1 MAIVQ
6 YQRVSSLSQNLD
18 RQQMDGVDKVF
29 AEKISGAKLKDRPQ
43 LTTMIDYVR
52 NGDTVMVHS
61 IDRLARDLRDLQE
74 IIITLNTKGVAV
86 KFVTES
92 LEFDPS
98 KKDPMSTL
106 QLHIMGAFAQFERS
120 ISKARQAEG
129 IEKAKLRGVY
139 SKKRSNAIDRDMVK
153 SLHENGL
160 SNYAVAKQ
168 MNISSPSVAR
178 ILSEIV

>member
-18 RQQMDGVDKVF
+18 RQQLDGVDKVF
-29 AEKISGAKLKDRPQ
+29 AEKVSAKSKDRPK
-43 LTTMIDYVR
+43 LSAMIDYVR

-74 IIITLNTKGVAV
+74 IITAINSKGVAV

-92 LEFDPS
+92 LEFNPS
-98 KKDPMSTL
+98 KTDPMSTL

-129 IEKAKLRGVY
+129 IAKAKLRGVY
-139 SKKRSNAIDRDMVK
+139 SKKRSNAIDRGMVK
-153 SLHENGL
+153 SLKTQGL
-160 SNYAVAKQ
+160 TNYAIAKK

-178 ILSEIV
+178 ILNEIA